1 MFPRNWLTLFVPA
14 LLACAAVATTAAAQ
28 DRFDMKIATEI
39 GRQIERYP
47 QLTIFDDVNGSVDG
61 GVVTLTGKVT
71 MPYKKSDI
79 GRRAAAVEGVRNVVN
94 NIDVLP
100 VSPYDDE
107 LRRRIARAIY
117 GNSAFWR
124 YGASA
129 NPPIHIIVERGH
141 VTLTG
146 VVNTNVDR
154 VLARSLATGFGEL
167 SVTNALR
174 IEDSL
179 IEE

>member
-1 MFPRNWLTLFVPA
+1 MTRRHWLALVIPA
-14 LLACAAVATTAAAQ
+14 LLVWSAPAAATPQ
-28 DRFDMKIATEI
+28 NRFDVRIATEI
-39 GRQIERYP
+39 GRQIAGYP
-47 QLTIFDDVNGSVDG
+47 QLTIFDYVTGTVDA

-71 MPYKKSDI
+71 MPFKKSDI
-79 GRRAAAVEGVRNVVN
+79 GRKAAAIDGVREVVN

-100 VSPYDDE
+100 VSPYDED
-107 LRRRIARAIY
+107 LRLKIARAIY
-117 GNSAFWR
+117 GNSAFWH

-146 VVNTNVDR
+146 VVNSNVDR

-167 SVTNALR
+167 SVTNALLTDAEMR
-174 IEDSL
+174 SE
-179 IEE
+179 